1 MFEPEIA
8 RRCLSCGASVRHSAA
23 FCPQCGQF
31 LEKRATDSDAV
42 TDVQSPDPATTID
55 ESEDEQQLDSESA
68 PTIWAPALPEPDQ
81 PPTIDVSRDGQQL
94 DSESAPR
101 IWTPALLEPEIVH
114 PQQEAVEPSAP
125 HILETR
131 PITRDEPARGLETRP
146 LIANTA
152 LSNQTLADIP
162 GPAVRRPGQSPPPV
176 AERPLRDRVDKIRK
190 VSSVMIDQAAYDP
203 SFRFLL
209 VAAVLFIIFL
219 VLMLLSK
226 VVG

>member
-1 MFEPEIA
+1 MSDPEIA
-8 RRCLSCGASVRHSAA
+8 RRCLSCGASVRQNAA

-42 TDVQSPDPATTID
+42 TDVQPPDPATTID
-55 ESEDEQQLDSESA
+55 ESQDGQQSDSESA
-68 PTIWAPALPEPDQ
+68 PTIWAPALPEP
-81 PPTIDVSRDGQQL
+81 
-94 DSESAPR
+94 
-101 IWTPALLEPEIVH
+101 EIVGS
-114 PQQEAVEPSAP
+114 QQEPVETAAP
-125 HILETR
+125 NILETR
-131 PITRDEPARGLETRP
+131 PITRDEASRALETQP

-162 GPAVRRPGQSPPPV
+162 GPAVLQPGQSPQPG

-203 SFRFLL
+203 SLRFLL